1 MAFTVAFRLDTRVQI
16 EVTEVIAMIRVT
28 KTEESSKTLVTID
41 GQLSGEAVGLV
52 QACCKEAE
60 SDGKPVQLFLRD
72 VTAIDDSGL
81 ATEAGGANNT
91 IPGAPATGNLLANDI
106 DPDSSL
112 GDGKSVIAVRTGG
125 IEGSGT
131 SGTLGLLLQRL
142 AGSGVRVSGS
152 GVYTSYLV
160 EELTAVAN
168 GGRSS
173 PVDAENASIS

>member
-1 MAFTVAFRLDTRVQI
+1 VAFTVAFGLDTRVQI

-28 KTEESSKTLVTID
+28 KTEEPSKTLVTID

-60 SDGKPVQLFLRD
+60 SDGKPVHLFLRD
-72 VTAIDDSGL
+72 VTAIDD
-81 ATEAGGANNT
+81 GG
-91 IPGAPATGNLLANDI
+91 
-106 DPDSSL
+106 
-112 GDGKSVIAVRTGG
+112 R
-125 IEGSGT
+125 
-131 SGTLGLLLQRL
+131 LLLQRL

-173 PVDAENASIS
+173 PVDADDGLNKLRRKTPR